1 MSSSKYIQVGS
12 SFMKWIHTQFAL
24 SFFMMSLG
32 AVKGAPLHLNEEG
45 VEMILRLLDL
55 VFQLFHIVYKIK
67 VTKLLI

>member
-1 MSSSKYIQVGS
+1 
-12 SFMKWIHTQFAL
+12 
-24 SFFMMSLG
+24 MMSLG